1 MVTKLPITRLGVK
14 VALRSTLLLA
24 IISAAQV
31 FAAEPAAP
39 AATTP
44 PAPTPPPTTVTPGN
58 TAAQTEANQAAAT
71 AQTTIN
77 NQVDQTQELA
87 NQYAQALAE
96 LDSFNK
102 YNEQLQEQVDGQQ
115 AEIGSIQSQLVE
127 IETTQ
132 REVLPLME
140 RMVATLAQFVAADI
154 PIFLEERTERVRLL
168 QDLMGQADVAISEKY
183 RRILEAYLIEL
194 QYGSTLAAY
203 EGTLGNGADARTVQF
218 VQLGRISLMYQTLD
232 GTETG
237 YWDTQAKNWV
247 VDDSYAESV
256 AQALSVARQEGA
268 PELLNVPVP
277 APQEVQ

>member
-1 MVTKLPITRLGVK
+1 MVTTLPIIRLGVK
-14 VALRSTLLLA
+14 FVLRSTLLLA
-24 IISAAQV
+24 VIPVAQV

-39 AATTP
+39 AAATPP
-44 PAPTPPPTTVTPGN
+44 PAPPAETVTPGN
-58 TAAQTEANQAAAT
+58 IGAQNTANQAAA
-71 AQTTIN
+71 ASQTTIN
-77 NQVDQTQELA
+77 GQVDQTQELA

-102 YNEQLQEQVDGQQ
+102 YNEQLQEQVNGQQ
-115 AEIGSIQSQLVE
+115 TEIASIQSQLVE

-154 PIFLEERTERVRLL
+154 PIYIEERTKRVQDL
-168 QDLMGQADVAISEKY
+168 QDLMGQANVAISEKY

-247 VDDSYAESV
+247 IDDSYAESV

>member
-14 VALRSTLLLA
+14 VVLRSTLLLA
-24 IISAAQV
+24 IIPAAQV
-31 FAAEPAAP
+31 FAQEPAAATPPPATPAETITP
-39 AATTP
+39 AAT
-44 PAPTPPPTTVTPGN
+44 N
-58 TAAQTEANQAAAT
+58 AQNQANQAAAQSQ
-71 AQTTIN
+71 ATIN
-77 NQVDQTQELA
+77 DQVDQTQELA

-102 YNEQLQEQVDGQQ
+102 YNDQLQKQVDGQQ
-115 AEIGSIQSQLVE
+115 TEIASIQTQLVE

-140 RMVATLAQFVAADI
+140 RMVDTLAQFVAADI
-154 PIFLEERTERVRLL
+154 PMFLEERTKRVQDL
-168 QDLMGQADVAISEKY
+168 QTLMGQTNVTISEKY

-194 QYGSTLAAY
+194 NYGNTLAAY

-232 GTETG
+232 GAETG
-237 YWDTQAKNWV
+237 YWDMQAKKWV

-256 AQALSVARQEGA
+256 AQALSVARAEGA